1 MVYLLLINWQ
11 HKGGPR
17 VWSQAGSCVEAQAG
31 DTALG
36 QGRGTA
42 SPCPRDGRKRS
53 PLMGEPPGI
62 NTAANEQT
70 EPEELKENEEGTG
83 GQAWGRA
90 AFSRIPHPC
99 PGLRSLCLGP
109 KARTS
114 VAHRLGE
121 GAHINLPAPGLT
133 AKRLGRSSDRATFKS
148 PLTSGWAK
156 APSF

>member
-1 MVYLLLINWQ
+1 M
-11 HKGGPR
+11 
-17 VWSQAGSCVEAQAG
+17 WSQAGSCVEAQAG

-42 SPCPRDGRKRS
+42 SPCPKGWKEKV
-53 PLMGEPPGI
+53 LHLWEPPGI

-70 EPEELKENEEGTG
+70 EPEELKENEGGTG

-90 AFSRIPHPC
+90 AFSHIPHPC
-99 PGLRSLCLGP
+99 PGLRNLCLGP
-109 KARTS
+109 KAKTS
-114 VAHRLGE
+114 LAHRLGE
-121 GAHINLPAPGLT
+121 GAHINSPPAPGLT

-148 PLTSGWAK
+148 PLTSGWAE